1 MPTYVYRCD
10 SCDHTF
16 ELFQKMSDDPID
28 ICPECGAR
36 VRRVIHPVG
45 IVFKGSGWYIN
56 DSKSANGDSKET
68 PAAKADTSEPAK
80 SANATDQDVK
90 TTTKVSDGDA
100 KSSGK
105 VPTKAAA
112 D

>member
-16 ELFQKMSDDPID
+16 ELFQKMLDDPID
-28 ICPECGAR
+28 TCPECGAR

-45 IVFKGSGWYIN
+45 IVFKGSGWYVN
-56 DSKSANGDSKET
+56 DSKSASSGNNES
-68 PAAKADTSEPAK
+68 PAAKADTSETAK
-80 SANATDQDVK
+80 NANTTDGNAK
-90 TTTKVSDGDA
+90 TTTKVADGDA
-100 KSSGK
+100 KPSSK
-105 VPTKAAA
+105 VAAKAAA